1 MASPQNTNIIVTIS
15 LPFNVCIILL
25 VWSNNFDF
33 LINLFDVIGDV
44 RDGVNTIEI
53 RCKGL
58 LDFIENY
65 RKLTRIPKP
74 AFEIVQVKDLF
85 ERVGNL
91 MKD

>member
-1 MASPQNTNIIVTIS
+1 MIVTIS

-74 AFEIVQVKDLF
+74 AFEIVQVIDLF